1 MRPLTSTLRAAQE
14 AASALPVL
22 RVDLLDRDVGVVP
35 LRWTRWYSG
44 SEPDGPA
51 AAAVPSDGALVR
63 ARIDPGAGTLHV
75 QRVATPTA
83 SSDYT
88 PWTAL
93 GSVAASAGLDCSA
106 ALQRLLLTS
115 VNSVGTG
122 VEVRESTD
130 GGATWAAATVVA
142 TAAATITAVAGAV
155 RADGSAAVFFAVGGV
170 VSSVTRTGLG
180 GWGLPVA
187 WSHSRASVDGLVASD
202 AEDYVVLVSGTDNGG
217 NAGVWAALFG
227 SGLTL
232 PPGVWFPLAPIA
244 LASAG
249 TGIAYLAAGVAIGS
263 SPWASIVERSQGDR
277 VQLASTVAG
286 LDVLQQSWRDPQPLD
301 ETTPFGLAIAIGG
314 TASYLAAPAGV
325 WSAAP
330 SEPAVNVSADVLTM
344 DFATVDSVQRARLA
358 LSDADGRYLEGV
370 APPTLA
376 PGAELLV
383 RAGHRTSAGL
393 ELVEVG
399 RLTITSIARSRRRG
413 RSIVEIEATGPLGV
427 LGR

>member
-75 QRVATPTA
+75 RRVATPTA

-217 NAGVWAALFG
+217 NAGVRAALFG

-249 TGIAYLAAGVAIGS
+249 TGIAYLSAGVAIGS